1 MLKVKL
7 LSVAAKAPTI
17 AHPGEDLGYDIY
29 SAETVT
35 ISPRGSHIVST
46 QISIEFDPIDGR
58 PVGALVRDKSS
69 MAARRLICT
78 AGVIDSGYRG
88 EIRIVMEN
96 LGDQPAEI
104 HAGDKVA
111 NLIPYPVLTS
121 PVQVVEELAESNRNV
136 GGFGSSGRR

>member
-7 LSVAAKAPTI
+7 LSPTAKAPTI
-17 AHPGEDLGYDIY
+17 AHPGEDLGYDVY

-35 ISPRGSHIVST
+35 IGPRGSHIVST
-46 QISIEFDPIDGR
+46 RISIEFDPIDGR

-78 AGVIDSGYRG
+78 AGVIDAGYRG

-96 LGDQPAEI
+96 LGDLPAEI
-104 HAGDKVA
+104 HAGDKIA

-121 PVQVVEELAESNRNV
+121 PVQVVEYLAESNRNV

>member
-1 MLKVKL
+1 MLRVKL
-7 LSVAAKAPTI
+7 LLAHAKAPTI

-35 ISPRGSHIVST
+35 IPGGGHQIVST
-46 QISIEFDPIDGR
+46 GVSIELDIEGR
-58 PVGALVRDKSS
+58 PAGALIRDKSS
-69 MAARRLICT
+69 MAARRVICT

-88 EIRIVMEN
+88 EIRVVMEN

-104 HAGDKVA
+104 HAGDKIA

-121 PVQVVEELAESNRNV
+121 PVEVV
-136 GGFGSSGRR
+136 